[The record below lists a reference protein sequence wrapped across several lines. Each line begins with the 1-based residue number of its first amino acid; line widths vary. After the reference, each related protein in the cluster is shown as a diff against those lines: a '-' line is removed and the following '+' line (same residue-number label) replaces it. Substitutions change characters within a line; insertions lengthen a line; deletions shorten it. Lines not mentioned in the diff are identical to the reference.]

1 MSRLRMPEL
10 LLVFAAGLAM
20 FGVRRLLSS
29 ETDSRPDTG
38 QALAVSLALLAVGI
52 CLWLLTAFQK
62 S

>member
-1 MSRLRMPEL
+1 MSRLGMPEL
-10 LLVFAAGLAM
+10 LLVFAAALAM

-29 ETDSRPDTG
+29 ETDSRPGTG

-52 CLWLLTAFQK
+52 CLWLLTAFHR